1 MPRMSE
7 LKCYLQQKKL
17 ENTKMDSK
25 NLSLNVNYKPNMY
38 EILFQNM
45 DIIELSKGHRIKHLK
60 TITKSCYKDV
70 VFKLSDNLS
79 AHNFQ
84 EHKNHIQEKI
94 LVNNLEI
101 LSEDGKM
108 IFRIINEKL
117 PTINYVPYKMSH
129 DILPLGVDFE
139 NELIN
144 VKLPT
149 DPNILIG
156 GVPGCGKS
164 TLLNTIICQ
173 IMFNNIGDLYLIDL
187 KAGIEFGMYENCKQ
201 VKGYAEEVEDS
212 YSVISAFKR
221 EMNRRLKILKEK
233 GIKKYEEYIKEY
245 PGMKRYFLV
254 IDEFTDLMPTR
265 KIKDGEYD
273 VCREL
278 TDLGRKARA
287 TGGHLILSTQRPNK
301 DSLPPNLKAVC
312 SCPVGFRTSNS
323 VNSKIIIDEGG
334 LEELENRKFVCICSG
349 RKTQGRTMFLSDET
363 LKEMVQKNTS
373 VAKHEKIEH
382 ELKKEPAWI

>member
-17 ENTKMDSK
+17 ENTKMDAK
-25 NLSLNVNYKPNMY
+25 NLSLNVNYKPNEY
-38 EILFQNM
+38 EVLFQNM
-45 DIIELSKGHRIKHLK
+45 GIIELSNGNRIKHLR
-60 TITKSCYKDV
+60 TINKSCYKDII
-70 VFKLSDNLS
+70 FKLSDNLS

-84 EHKNHIQEKI
+84 EHKNHIKEKI

-108 IFRIINEKL
+108 IFRILNDEL
-117 PTINYVPYKMSH
+117 PTINYTPYKTKN
-129 DILPLGVDFE
+129 DVLLLGVDIE
-139 NELIN
+139 NDIIN
-144 VKLPT
+144 VKLST

-173 IMFNNIGDLYLIDL
+173 IMFNNLGDLYLVDL

-212 YSVISAFKR
+212 YAVISAFKR
-221 EMNRRLKILKEK
+221 EMNRRFKILKEK
-233 GIKKYEEYIKEY
+233 NFKKYEEYIKEY
-245 PGMKRYFLV
+245 PGMKRYFLI
-254 IDEFTDLMPTR
+254 IDEFTDLMPTK
-265 KIKDGEYD
+265 KIKDGDYD

-278 TDLGRKARA
+278 TDLARKARA

-334 LEELENRKFVCICSG
+334 LEDLENRQFICICGG
-349 RKTQGRTMFLSDET
+349 RKINGRTMFLSDDILNEI
-363 LKEMVQKNTS
+363 VQKNIDN
-373 VAKHEKIEH
+373 KKDKKQNN
-382 ELKKEPAWI
+382 ELKKEPSWI